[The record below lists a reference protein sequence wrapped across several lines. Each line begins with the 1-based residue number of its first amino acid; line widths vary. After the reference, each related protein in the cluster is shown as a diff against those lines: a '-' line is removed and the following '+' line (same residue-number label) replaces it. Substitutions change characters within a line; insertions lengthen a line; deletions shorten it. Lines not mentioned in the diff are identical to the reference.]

1 MFIRNIEGTFKDGQY
16 RVQAEVEHETRNA
29 RETVFFSVPAEQ
41 AAWIRPE
48 PNAFMMGTAIAAMW
62 NGEARLEI
70 EGGVDPQLSSRL
82 TLAMRL
88 LKRWHKS
95 PLHPVRIVAPAAT
108 RPLPDIPQSTT
119 ALFLSGGVDSLSALY
134 WNASQYPMGDPR
146 RVGVAFFV
154 HGLDVGDPNKP
165 DRLDVWNLG
174 IQHLSALCRELGVEL
189 VTVKVNL
196 RNLAMSWRLYG
207 GWQHASLLAAIA
219 HAASSRIHRCIIA
232 PDYSME
238 HIPHPHG
245 SHPWLNSYFGAD
257 FLGITTGDME
267 QFSRVEK
274 IRFLST
280 HPGVLDT
287 LRVCWDSAAIPEGYL
302 NCGRCLKCVRTMLA
316 FMACGQLSH
325 TTAFPGNDV
334 SPQLLETVPIKTQAE
349 LELYFEVLP
358 ALEALGRQDLTAIIR
373 RKIWLFQAEHRLR
386 LNYLRPIVKKML
398 GRAN

>member
-1 MFIRNIEGTFKDGQY
+1 MLIRNIQAKHEGGQY
-16 RVQAEVEHETRNA
+16 RVQADVALETRPL
-29 RETVFFSVPAEQ
+29 RETIFLSVPSEQ
-41 AAWIRPE
+41 ADWIRPD
-48 PNAFMMGTAIAAMW
+48 PNAFMVGTAIAAMW
-62 NGEARLEI
+62 NGESQLEI
-70 EGGVDPQLSSRL
+70 EGSVDPQLRSRL
-82 TLAMRL
+82 TIAMRL
-88 LKRWHKS
+88 LKRWHQS
-95 PLHPVRIVAPAAT
+95 PLQPVNIVAPAAT
-108 RPLPDIPQSTT
+108 HSLPDIPQSTT

-134 WNASQYPMGDPR
+134 RNASQYPMGDPK

-165 DRLDVWNLG
+165 NRLDVWNLG
-174 IQHLSALCRELGVEL
+174 IQKLSVLCQELGVEL

-196 RNLAMSWRLYG
+196 RNLATSWRLYG

-232 PDYSME
+232 PDYSIE

-257 FLGITTGDME
+257 FLEITTGDME

-280 HPGVLDT
+280 QPGVLDA
-287 LRVCWDSAAIPEGYL
+287 LRVCWDSAAIPEGHL

-316 FMACGQLSH
+316 FMVCGQLAH
-325 TTAFPGNDV
+325 RTAFPGNDV
-334 SPQLLETVPIKTQAE
+334 SPQLLKTVPIKTQAE

-358 ALEALGRQDLTAIIR
+358 PLEAMGRQDLTAIIK
-373 RKIWLFQAEHRLR
+373 RKIWLFQAEHRFGV
-386 LNYLRPIVKKML
+386 NHLRPIAKKIL
-398 GRAN
+398 CRS